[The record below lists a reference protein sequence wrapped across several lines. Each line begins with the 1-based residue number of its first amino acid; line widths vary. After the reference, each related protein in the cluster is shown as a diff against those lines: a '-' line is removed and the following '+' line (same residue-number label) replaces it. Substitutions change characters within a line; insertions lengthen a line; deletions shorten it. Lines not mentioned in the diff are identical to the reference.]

1 VKLSVSL
8 PDDDVAFLDARASRD
23 GGQSR
28 SAVLHE
34 AVSLLRRAELQQEY
48 AAALTEWAAG
58 PDSGVWDAAT
68 GDGLVP

>member
-1 VKLSVSL
+1 
-8 PDDDVAFLDARASRD
+8 VAFLDARAARD
-23 GGQSR
+23 GEHSP

-34 AVSLLRRAELQQEY
+34 AVRLLRGAELQQEY
-48 AAALTEWAAG
+48 AAALTEWSAS